1 MGSGESGFPRGYD
14 GHRREQT
21 RMGLRLTP
29 AERLHWLEET
39 MDDLRRWRGLARYAP
54 LASGTEDDLGDPR

>member
-14 GHRREQT
+14 GHRREQI

-29 AERLHWLEET
+29 AQRLRWLEET
-39 MDDLRRWRGLARYAP
+39 MDSLRRWRGLARP
-54 LASGTEDDLGDPR
+54 TRPPSGTEGEQRDPR